1 MKFRL
6 LEPLRGLAAVWVLLF
21 HYEFSHSF
29 QTAAPGLHAFCKL
42 GELAVPMFFVISGYC
57 IAAAA
62 RNSIKK
68 DEPAIRF
75 LTRRLRRI
83 FPPYWA
89 SIAVVAALPFLMEF
103 IASLKTGHYVAPSA
117 EKLNYG
123 YLKYDLVEWFQ
134 VGTLTRVF
142 ADVPG
147 SDKLHFKFTT
157 INAVY
162 WSLAIELQFY
172 FVAALGVLLR
182 RHFYAF
188 VIAVTVASIPCTLH
202 ANADTWGVCLP
213 FWPMFAVGI
222 ALFWL
227 LENGYALSQQFR
239 QSAPTIA
246 TLVLSSLAIAG
257 VFAVWAG
264 VPSSHFG
271 FSLAFGIAAYFAEG
285 LDVRFGRLLE
295 SGPIALRR
303 CGQGMML
310 LGTMSYSIYLVHG
323 RVQFLAMQFV
333 RQVIATDTIL
343 FDVASLG
350 ATLALCYPF
359 FRYCEKPFISTAPAK
374 AEVKTEAAAKVAVR
388 V

>member
-29 QTAAPGLHAFCKL
+29 QTVAPGLHAFCKL

-89 SIAVVAALPFLMEF
+89 SIAVVAVLPFLIEF
-103 IASLKTGHYVAPSA
+103 IASLKSGHYAAPSA

-123 YLKYDLVEWFQ
+123 FLKYDIVDWFQ
-134 VGTLTRVF
+134 VTTLTRVI

-147 SDKLHFKFTT
+147 AEKLHFKFTT

-172 FVAALGVLLR
+172 FVAAAGVLLR
-182 RHFYAF
+182 RKFYAF
-188 VIAVTVASIPCTLH
+188 VVAVTAVSIPCALH
-202 ANADTWGVCLP
+202 ANADLWGICLP

-222 ALFWL
+222 CLFWL
-227 LENGYALSQQFR
+227 FENGYALSHSFR
-239 QSAPTIA
+239 QSAPMIA

-257 VFAVWAG
+257 VFAIRAE
-264 VPSSHFG
+264 VPITHFG
-271 FSLAFGIAAYFAEG
+271 FALTFGIAAYFAEG
-285 LDVRFGRLLE
+285 LDAQFGRLLE
-295 SGPIALRR
+295 SGPLVLRR
-303 CGQGMML
+303 AGQGLML

-333 RQVIATDTIL
+333 RQVVATDTIL
-343 FDVASLG
+343 FDVVSLG

-359 FRYCEKPFISTAPAK
+359 YRFCEKPFISS
-374 AEVKTEAAAKVAVR
+374 AAAKPVLKVEEKVAV
-388 V
+388 VA

>member
-1 MKFRL
+1 MKFQL

-21 HYEFSHSF
+21 HYEFSDSF

-57 IAAAA
+57 IAASA
-62 RNSIKK
+62 RSAIKK

-75 LTRRLRRI
+75 LVRRLRRI

-89 SIAVVAALPFLMEF
+89 SIAVVAALPFVIEL
-103 IASLKTGHYVAPSA
+103 IASLKSGHFVAPSA
-117 EKLNYG
+117 ENLNYG
-123 YLKYDLVEWFQ
+123 FLKYDIVDWFQ
-134 VGTLTRVF
+134 VTTLTRVF
-142 ADVPG
+142 AVVPG
-147 SDKLHFKFTT
+147 AEKLHFKFTT

-172 FVAALGVLLR
+172 FVAAFGVLLK
-182 RHFYAF
+182 RHFYPF
-188 VIAVTVASIPCTLH
+188 IVAVTAVSIPCSLH
-202 ANADTWGVCLP
+202 AHADIWGICIP
-213 FWPMFAVGI
+213 FWPMFAIGI

-227 LENGYALSQQFR
+227 LENGYALSHSFR
-239 QSAPTIA
+239 QAAPTIA

-257 VFAVWAG
+257 VFAIRAG

-271 FSLAFGIAAYFAEG
+271 FALVFGIAAYFAEG
-285 LDVRFGRLLE
+285 LDARFGRILE
-295 SGPIALRR
+295 SGSPVVRR
-303 CGQGMML
+303 CSQGLML

-333 RQVIATDTIL
+333 RQVVATNTIL
-343 FDVASLG
+343 FDVVSLG

-359 FRYCEKPFISTAPAK
+359 YRFCEKPFISTAPAK
-374 AEVKTEAAAKVAVR
+374 PVLKTEVTAAIAV
-388 V
+388 

>member
-1 MKFRL
+1 MKFQL

-89 SIAVVAALPFLMEF
+89 SIAVVAALPFLIEF
-103 IASLKTGHYVAPSA
+103 IASLKSGHYVAPSP

-123 YLKYDLVEWFQ
+123 FLKYDIVDWFQ
-134 VGTLTRVF
+134 VVTLTRVF

-147 SDKLHFKFTT
+147 LEELHFKFTT

-182 RHFYAF
+182 RHFYPF
-188 VIAVTVASIPCTLH
+188 IVAVTLVSIPCALH
-202 ANADTWGVCLP
+202 ANADIWGICLP

-222 ALFWL
+222 ALYWL
-227 LENGYALSQQFR
+227 FENGYALSQSFR
-239 QSAPTIA
+239 SAAPTIS
-246 TLVLSSLAIAG
+246 TLVLSSLAFAG
-257 VFAVWAG
+257 VFAVQAR
-264 VPSSHFG
+264 VPISHFG
-271 FSLAFGIAAYFAEG
+271 FALVFGIAAYFAEG
-285 LDVRFGRLLE
+285 LDAGFGRLLA
-295 SGPIALRR
+295 SGPIAVRHV
-303 CGQGMML
+303 GQGLML

-333 RQVIATDTIL
+333 RQVVATETIV
-343 FDVASLG
+343 FDVVSLG

-359 FRYCEKPFISTAPAK
+359 YRYCEKPFISTAPAK
-374 AEVKTEAAAKVAVR
+374 PVLKVEQQAAVVA
-388 V
+388 